1 MVRIQRKDALRLNSR
16 VYPRIFIWGAKHTTF
31 YIKLEDETAALEEE
45 YPLTQK
51 FLVGSVEILGSL
63 R

>member
-1 MVRIQRKDALRLNSR
+1 MVRIHRKDALRLNSR
-16 VYPRIFIWGAKHTTF
+16 VYPRIFILDAKHTTF
-31 YIKLEDETAALEEE
+31 YIKLEDETAALEE